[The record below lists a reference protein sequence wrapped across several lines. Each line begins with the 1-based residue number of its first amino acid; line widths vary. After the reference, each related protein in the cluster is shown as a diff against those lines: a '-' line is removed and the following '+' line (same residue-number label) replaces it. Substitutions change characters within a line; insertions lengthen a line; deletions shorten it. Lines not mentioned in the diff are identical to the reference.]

1 MPPPFLFRKPDD
13 WYCPIL
19 SAILCR
25 FKKEMR
31 RFFYVTPTSYLQLL
45 DSFKGLLVRKREEVA
60 AARK

>member
-1 MPPPFLFRKPDD
+1 
-13 WYCPIL
+13 
-19 SAILCR
+19 
-25 FKKEMR
+25 MR